1 MYVLIAP
8 CILDPAC
15 RARGITT
22 DEDIRNFRRAVERC
36 RRFSIEM
43 VPLPCP
49 ETIYLGPD
57 REPGSFLDLVGP
69 MARPGRS
76 DGGRHR
82 LATDEFAA
90 LLDRLEA
97 EVRAAIRER
106 GEPPLAIVGVDS
118 SPTCGVTATYYSSV
132 KQPGRGVFL
141 ARFPDIPAVDVKEFA
156 RYRVYLAAPLFSE
169 AERTYNLA
177 LRDLLEAHL
186 FDVYLPQEVGDT
198 SHTRCREENGAI
210 FAQHLLA
217 LRDAETVV
225 AVVDGADADSGT
237 SWEMGYAY
245 ALGRRIVA
253 LRTDFRVAGHHELVN
268 LMIEESATVVAAK
281 EDLPRALGSLIKAS
295 P

>member
-8 CILDPAC
+8 CIQNPAC

-22 DEDIRNFRRAVERC
+22 DEDIRCFNRAVERC

-49 ETIYLGPD
+49 ETIYLGAD
-57 REPGSFLDLVGP
+57 RPPGSFTE
-69 MARPGRS
+69 
-76 DGGRHR
+76 R
-82 LATDEFAA
+82 LATDEFAV
-90 LLDRLEA
+90 LLDGLES

-118 SPTCGVTATYYSSV
+118 SPTCGVNATYYSSV
-132 KQPGRGVFL
+132 KQPGRGAFL
-141 ARFPDIPAVDVKEFA
+141 ARFPDIPAIDVKEFA

-169 AERTYNLA
+169 AERTYNLT
-177 LRDLLEAHL
+177 LHDLLEAHL

-198 SHTRCREENGAI
+198 SHTRCREEHRAI
-210 FAQHLLA
+210 FAQHLQA
-217 LRDAETVV
+217 LRDADIVV

-245 ALGRRIVA
+245 ALGRRLVA
-253 LRTDFRVAGHHELVN
+253 LRTDFRIAGHHERVN
-268 LMIEESATVVAAK
+268 LMLEESAAVVTAK
-281 EDLPRALGSLIKAS
+281 EDLPRALGSLLLVS
-295 P
+295 E

>member
-8 CILDPAC
+8 CIQNPAC

-22 DEDIRNFRRAVERC
+22 DEDLRQFQRAIERC
-36 RRFSIEM
+36 RRFSIDM

-57 REPGSFLDLVGP
+57 RAPGSFLD
-69 MARPGRS
+69 
-76 DGGRHR
+76 R
-82 LATDEFAA
+82 LATPGFTT

-97 EVRAAIRER
+97 EVRAIIRER

-132 KQPGRGVFL
+132 KQPGRGAFL
-141 ARFPDIPAVDVKEFA
+141 ARFPDIRAVDVKEFA
-156 RYRVYLAAPLFSE
+156 RHRIYLAAPLFSE
-169 AERTYNLA
+169 AERAYNL
-177 LRDLLEAHL
+177 LLHDFLERHL

-198 SHTRCREENGAI
+198 SNTRCREEHQAI

-217 LRDAETVV
+217 LQEADIVV
-225 AVVDGADADSGT
+225 AVIDGADADSGT

-253 LRTDFRVAGHHELVN
+253 LRTDFRIAGHHELVN
-268 LMIEESATVVAAK
+268 LMLEESATVVTAK
-281 EDLPRALGSLIKAS
+281 EDLPGVLGSLLTAS
-295 P
+295 G

>member
-8 CILDPAC
+8 CIQNPAC

-22 DEDIRNFRRAVERC
+22 DEDLRQFQRAIERC
-36 RRFSIEM
+36 RRFSIDM

-57 REPGSFLDLVGP
+57 RAPGSFLD
-69 MARPGRS
+69 
-76 DGGRHR
+76 R
-82 LATDEFAA
+82 LATPGFTT

-97 EVRAAIRER
+97 EVRAIIRER

-132 KQPGRGVFL
+132 KQPGRGAFL
-141 ARFPDIPAVDVKEFA
+141 ARFPDIRAVDVKEFA
-156 RYRVYLAAPLFSE
+156 RHRIYLAAPLFSE
-169 AERTYNLA
+169 AERAYNL
-177 LRDLLEAHL
+177 LLHDFLERHL

-198 SHTRCREENGAI
+198 SNTRCREEHQAI

-217 LRDAETVV
+217 LQEADIVV
-225 AVVDGADADSGT
+225 GVIDGADADSGT

-253 LRTDFRVAGHHELVN
+253 LRTDFRIAGHHELVN
-268 LMIEESATVVAAK
+268 LMLEESAAVITAK
-281 EDLPRALGSLIKAS
+281 EDLPGVLGSLLTAS
-295 P
+295 G

>member
-8 CILDPAC
+8 CIQNPAC

-22 DEDIRNFRRAVERC
+22 DEDLRCFRLAVERC

-57 REPGSFLDLVGP
+57 REPGSYLDLVGP

-76 DGGRHR
+76 HRDRHR

-97 EVRAAIRER
+97 EVRAVIRER
-106 GEPPLAIVGVDS
+106 GEPPLAIVGVNS
-118 SPTCGVTATYYSSV
+118 SPTCGVNTTYYSSV
-132 KQPGRGVFL
+132 KQPGRGAFL
-141 ARFPDIPAVDVKEFA
+141 ARFPDIPAIDVEEFA
-156 RYRVYLAAPLFSE
+156 RYRVYLAGPLFSE
-169 AERTYNLA
+169 AEQAYNLA

-198 SHTRCREENGAI
+198 SHTRCSEEHQAI
-210 FAQHLLA
+210 FAQHLMA
-217 LRDAETVV
+217 LRDADIVV
-225 AVVDGADADSGT
+225 AVIDGADADSGT

-253 LRTDFRVAGHHELVN
+253 LRTDFRAVGHHERVN
-268 LMIEESATVVAAK
+268 LMLEESATVVTAK
-281 EDLPRALGSLIKAS
+281 ENLPRALGSLIKAS
-295 P
+295 G

>member
-8 CILDPAC
+8 CIEDPAC

-22 DEDIRNFRRAVERC
+22 DEDLRCFGRARERC

-49 ETIYLGPD
+49 ETIYLGRD
-57 REPGSFLDLVGP
+57 RPPGSYLE
-69 MARPGRS
+69 
-76 DGGRHR
+76 R

-97 EVRAAIRER
+97 EVRKIIRER

-118 SPTCGVTATYYSSV
+118 SPTCGVNATYYSTE
-132 KQPGRGVFL
+132 KQPGRGAFL
-141 ARFPDIPAVDVKEFA
+141 ARFPEIPAVDVKEFA
-156 RYRVYLAAPLFSE
+156 RYRVYLAGPLFSE

-177 LRDLLEAHL
+177 IHDLLESHL

-198 SHTRCREENGAI
+198 SHTRCREEHRAI
-210 FAQHLLA
+210 FAQHLAA
-217 LRDAETVV
+217 LQDVDLVV

-245 ALGRRIVA
+245 ALGKRVVA
-253 LRTDFRVAGHHELVN
+253 LRTDFRIAGQHELVN
-268 LMIEESATVVAAK
+268 LMLEESAEVVTKK
-281 EDLPRALGSLIKAS
+281 EDLPRVLGSLLLAS
-295 P
+295 R

>member
-8 CILDPAC
+8 CIASPAC

-22 DEDIRNFRRAVERC
+22 DEDLGYFQRAIERC
-36 RRFSIEM
+36 RRFSIET

-49 ETIYLGPD
+49 ETIYLGAD
-57 REPGSFLDLVGP
+57 RPPGSYLE
-69 MARPGRS
+69 
-76 DGGRHR
+76 R
-82 LATDEFAA
+82 LATDEFGV

-97 EVRAAIRER
+97 EVRAVIRER

-169 AERTYNLA
+169 AERAYNLV
-177 LRDLLEAHL
+177 LQDLLEAHL

-198 SHTRCREENGAI
+198 SHTRCREEHRAI

-217 LRDAETVV
+217 LRDADIVV
-225 AVVDGADADSGT
+225 AVIDGADADSGT
-237 SWEMGYAY
+237 CWEMGYAY
-245 ALGRRIVA
+245 ALGKRIVA
-253 LRTDFRVAGHHELVN
+253 LRTDFRVVGYHERVN
-268 LMIEESATVVAAK
+268 LMLEESAAVVTAK
-281 EDLPRALGSLIKAS
+281 EDLPRVLGSLLAAS
-295 P
+295 G

>member
-8 CILDPAC
+8 CIQNPAY

-22 DEDIRNFRRAVERC
+22 DEDIRSFSRAARRC
-36 RRFSIEM
+36 RRFSVEM

-49 ETIYLGPD
+49 ETIYLGAG
-57 REPGSFLDLVGP
+57 RSPGSFLDN
-69 MARPGRS
+69 
-76 DGGRHR
+76 

-90 LLDRLEA
+90 LLDQLEA

-118 SPTCGVTATYYSSV
+118 SPTCGVNATYYSSE
-132 KQPGRGVFL
+132 KQPGRGAFL
-141 ARFPDIPAVDVKEFA
+141 ARFPDIPAIDVKEFA
-156 RYRVYLAAPLFSE
+156 RYRIYLAAPLFSE

-198 SHTRCREENGAI
+198 SHTRGREEHRAI
-210 FAQHLLA
+210 FSQHTAA
-217 LRDAETVV
+217 LRDVDTVV
-225 AVVDGADADSGT
+225 AVIDGADADSGT

-245 ALGRRIVA
+245 ALKKKVVA
-253 LRTDFRVAGHHELVN
+253 LRTDFRIAGHHERVN
-268 LMIEESATVVAAK
+268 LMLEESAGVVTRK
-281 EDLPRALGSLIKAS
+281 EDLPRALGSPLPAS
-295 P
+295 G